1 MSIRQYP
8 VGICI
13 ERDNYGNRDRTEV
26 FVSPDFST
34 ILRAKISE
42 TKVLQHSCR
51 ELGNTYFDTP
61 DNWLRQH
68 DIGLRIRRFDE
79 VYVQTVKTAGR
90 VVSRSTSASG
100 SMPNITVMSPIF
112 RCILP
117 ISGRKEK
124 S

>member
-1 MSIRQYP
+1 METE
-8 VGICI
+8 I
-13 ERDNYGNRDRTEV
+13 ELKF

-90 VVSRSTSASG
+90 VVAGDISVRS

>member
-1 MSIRQYP
+1 METE
-8 VGICI
+8 I
-13 ERDNYGNRDRTEV
+13 ELKF

-90 VVSRSTSASG
+90 VVAVYISVRS

>member
-1 MSIRQYP
+1 METE
-8 VGICI
+8 I
-13 ERDNYGNRDRTEV
+13 ELKF

-90 VVSRSTSASG
+90 VVAG
-100 SMPNITVMSPIF
+100 
-112 RCILP
+112 
-117 ISGRKEK
+117 
-124 S
+124 